1 MGATIERISEFM
13 AKLGES
19 LAGIQGVGYW
29 LFLAGFTILVLVV
42 AVLFLRILIV
52 AIREIP
58 NMTVK
63 QFIKFMLALSIVL
76 MAVAIFL

>member
-1 MGATIERISEFM
+1 MY
-13 AKLGES
+13 L
-19 LAGIQGVGYW
+19 V
-29 LFLAGFTILVLVV
+29 GFTILVIVV
-42 AVLFLRILIV
+42 AVLFLRILIA

-76 MAVAIFL
+76 MVAAIFL

>member
-1 MGATIERISEFM
+1 
-13 AKLGES
+13 
-19 LAGIQGVGYW
+19 
-29 LFLAGFTILVLVV
+29 VV
-42 AVLFLRILIV
+42 AVLFLRILIA

-76 MAVAIFL
+76 MVAAIFL